1 MSLMAKRESISRRL
15 AGMNLPR
22 ETSDVFALFQVKSS
36 PPLRPPPNKM
46 VSSLS
51 RASAGPRVFPPPVT
65 ALEIDFELKVK
76 SSEPSGKSAAFAGAT
91 VESRSADTSR
101 TLLTMRKT
109 LGFGA
114 LVGKLKASGVHSA
127 LTVSRSFKWRS
138 NAKWC
143 SIRL

>member
-15 AGMNLPR
+15 AVINLPSEIR
-22 ETSDVFALFQVKSS
+22 DVFALFQVNSS

-65 ALEIDFELKVK
+65 ALEIDFEFKVK

-91 VESRSADTSR
+91 VESISAAISR
-101 TLLTMRKT
+101 IGLTTTKP
-109 LGFGA
+109 
-114 LVGKLKASGVHSA
+114 
-127 LTVSRSFKWRS
+127 
-138 NAKWC
+138 
-143 SIRL
+143 